1 MIKQHFVSAGL
12 DVIIH
17 QTSGQ
22 NGPRVKFSM
31 KWRIVFIYISGL
43 TCFTPSPPSQT
54 VSWTEFKWTQ
64 KLILYLIVDVYPI
77 PFQNSQ
83 NNESWH
89 CDLSVVVRSKSLKKR
104 LESCLLRVRHNSRSL
119 QNVTSWWDP
128 SNVTYQAEHVMYY
141 FWDSLHCFLTLYPF
155 RI

>member
-64 KLILYLIVDVYPI
+64 KLILYLIVDVCPI

-104 LESCLLRVRHNSRSL
+104 LESCLLRVRHNSRTVYRMWL
-119 QNVTSWWDP
+119 LG
-128 SNVTYQAEHVMYY
+128 EI
-141 FWDSLHCFLTLYPF
+141 LLTLHIKQSMSCIISETLCIVF
-155 RI
+155 